1 MRLEGGAEREEGAER
16 REMAARGAW
25 VALASGIS
33 LVLVGAAAAATPQHI
48 SQRIFADLADNGRLD
63 GKYTRAQIDRALRTP
78 SLKGYEPPIRP
89 SPIRRP
95 ASARPSTADEA
106 PGSLPFSG
114 IDLALLGAVSAPLLL
129 LGASFGRL
137 ARAKPEGELS

>member
-1 MRLEGGAEREEGAER
+1 M
-16 REMAARGAW
+16 MAARGTWAAL
-25 VALASGIS
+25 VAGIA
-33 LVLVGAAAAATPQHI
+33 LVLVGAAAAATPQQI

-78 SLKGYEPPIRP
+78 SLKGYERP
-89 SPIRRP
+89 ARPAIRRP
-95 ASARPSTADEA
+95 ASAPPPEAAEEA
-106 PGSLPFSG
+106 PSALPFSG

-137 ARAKPEGELS
+137 ARAKPEGEMS